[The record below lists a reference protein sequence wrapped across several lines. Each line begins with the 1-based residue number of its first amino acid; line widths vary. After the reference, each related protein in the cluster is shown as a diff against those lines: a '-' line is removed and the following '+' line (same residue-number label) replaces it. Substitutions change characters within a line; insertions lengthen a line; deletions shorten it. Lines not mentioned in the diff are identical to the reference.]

1 MRHVCVGRDGEASR
15 VLVRMRKQ
23 RALNDTVLSC
33 EGSFFLLKLKSIL
46 N

>member
-1 MRHVCVGRDGEASR
+1 MRHVRVGRDGEASR

-23 RALNDTVLSC
+23 SLLNDTMLSHKL
-33 EGSFFLLKLKSIL
+33 FLLKLKSIL